1 MSNLKAT
8 KYQSI
13 FKYFQNIFKKKIEN
27 KKTLFFKIFSVF
39 QIALVANFVKT
50 LKIRVKLI
58 LNCPQ
63 AHAITYTKSENEQF
77 DHIFFYIDH
86 FTIFI
91 PRVMKDENFVEFPRN
106 SRVLIG

>member
-13 FKYFQNIFKKKIEN
+13 FKILKKKKFEN

-50 LKIRVKLI
+50 LKIRVK
-58 LNCPQ
+58 
-63 AHAITYTKSENEQF
+63 
-77 DHIFFYIDH
+77 
-86 FTIFI
+86 
-91 PRVMKDENFVEFPRN
+91 
-106 SRVLIG
+106 

>member
-13 FKYFQNIFKKKIEN
+13 FKYLKKKKLKI
-27 KKTLFFKIFSVF
+27 KKLFFFKISSVF

-77 DHIFFYIDH
+77 DHIFFLH
-86 FTIFI
+86 
-91 PRVMKDENFVEFPRN
+91 
-106 SRVLIG
+106 